1 METCDTEVGHEAVS
15 NFLIFP
21 SYRIHPVS
29 WQQLL
34 AWAVVQ
40 CTGIASLQMAS
51 VAEQLQGLQNSR
63 VLKKLQNKYCACQLS
78 HPQHLTIR
86 CSNCNSGTRSSQVV
100 QRKFINSNIK
110 SIIVSG
116 FCIVLH

>member
-63 VLKKLQNKYCACQLS
+63 VLKKNYKINIVHVNSHILS
-78 HPQHLTIR
+78 TSL
-86 CSNCNSGTRSSQVV
+86 
-100 QRKFINSNIK
+100 
-110 SIIVSG
+110 
-116 FCIVLH
+116 